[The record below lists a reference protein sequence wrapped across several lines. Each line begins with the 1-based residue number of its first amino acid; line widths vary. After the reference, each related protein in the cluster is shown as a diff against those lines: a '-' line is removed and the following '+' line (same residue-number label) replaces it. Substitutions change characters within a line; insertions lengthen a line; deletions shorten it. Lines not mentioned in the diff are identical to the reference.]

1 MLHDG
6 MMSTRTGRSTVEDDR
21 RASDRLPFPGELVVL
36 WHHDLST
43 PIRYRIVDAGDGG
56 FRLRTSVPLLEG
68 TTGIALQLLPGGEPL
83 NQPIM
88 VIWARTMSDGDQ
100 ELGVRTF

>member
-1 MLHDG
+1 MRL
-6 MMSTRTGRSTVEDDR
+6 
-21 RASDRLPFPGELVVL
+21 ASDRTARSGHRWAFPGELVVL

-56 FRLRTSVPLLEG
+56 FRLRTSVPVLEG
-68 TTGIALQLLPGGEPL
+68 TTGIALQLLPDGEQL

-88 VIWARTMSDGDQ
+88 VVWARTLSDGDQ